1 MFNGIIH
8 SKVLSKMAT
17 IELGRKKDIVAV
29 TDEREVAEAV
39 ADGIR
44 DAIVDNGHVQ
54 SGRLFNS
61 ISVVKSG
68 DEFEVKAVDYAK
80 YVNGRVVENGG
91 PGFINE
97 GIQQAQREY
106 PREFIQPI
114 IQTPA

>member
-1 MFNGIIH
+1 MYNSNLHNKI
-8 SKVLSKMAT
+8 LSK
-17 IELGRKKDIVAV
+17 ISSVELGRKKDIIAV

-44 DAIVDNGHVQ
+44 DAIVENGHVQ
-54 SGRLFNS
+54 SGRLFDS

-68 DEFEVKAVDYAK
+68 DEYEVKAVDYAK